1 MKKVLLIAVAGM
13 FVLTS
18 CKKDW
23 TCECTANMTPTI
35 LGAEYGAVPSST
47 KTQYAL
53 IEQTKSSAETNCD
66 AANTNIKS
74 VNSIQSAGGMYS
86 VTSGCELK

>member
-23 TCECTANMTPTI
+23 TCDCKI
-35 LGAEYGAVPSST
+35 EYGSA
-47 KTQYAL
+47 KQNFAL
-53 IEQTKSSAETNCD
+53 PLTNQTKSSATTQCD
-66 AANTNIKS
+66 AAQTNYS
-74 VNSIQSAGGMYS
+74 SIYGAMNGT
-86 VTSGCELK
+86 VKCDLK

>member
-23 TCECTANMTPTI
+23 TCDCTTNITPTS
-35 LGAEYGAVPSST
+35 LGVENGADPSSSNIQFPLT
-47 KTQYAL
+47 
-53 IEQTKSSAETNCD
+53 EQTKSSAKTNCD
-66 AANTNIKS
+66 ALNTNTKNAANQ
-74 VNSIQSAGGMYS
+74 VAGAYYS
-86 VTSGCELK
+86 VSSGCELK

>member
-23 TCECTANMTPTI
+23 TCDCTTNITPTS
-35 LGAEYGAVPSST
+35 LGAEYGAVPSTT
-47 KTQYAL
+47 KTQYPL
-53 IEQTKSSAETNCD
+53 TQQTKSSAKTNCD
-66 AANTNIKS
+66 ALNTNIK
-74 VNSIQSAGGMYS
+74 NAANLQSAGSMYL

>member
-23 TCECTANMTPTI
+23 TCECTTKMTVTNSGSE
-35 LGAEYGAVPSST
+35 LGLKST
-47 KTQYAL
+47 SNSYQLPLTD
-53 IEQTKSSAETNCD
+53 QTKSSATTQCD
-66 AANTNIKS
+66 ALKNNVSQTNVS
-74 VNSIQSAGGMYS
+74 TEYYSAS
-86 VTSGCELK
+86 SSCELK

>member
-23 TCECTANMTPTI
+23 TCECKYNTTVTSSGSE
-35 LGAEYGAVPSST
+35 LGLKST
-47 KTQYAL
+47 SNTLQYP
-53 IEQTKSSAETNCD
+53 ITDQTKSSATTTCD
-66 AANTNIKS
+66 AMKNNVS
-74 VNSIQSAGGMYS
+74 QSNVSTEYYS
-86 VTSGCELK
+86 FSAGCELK

>member
-23 TCECTANMTPTI
+23 TCECTGNLTVTSSGSE
-35 LGAEYGAVPSST
+35 LGFKSTST
-47 KTQYAL
+47 KSQLAL
-53 IEQTKSSAETNCD
+53 TDQTKSSATTTCN
-66 AANTNIKS
+66 AAKTNIS
-74 VNSIQSAGGMYS
+74 NANVNTEYYS
-86 VTSGCELK
+86 TSYSCELK